1 LHNNPQKTKTLQIT
15 FLKMIKQPIKFSSQ
29 SSSSQNTL
37 STAAVSSSTA
47 SKPKIVK
54 PKIDNF
60 KSMKA
65 LLYSRKRPNAR
76 QMALYRRMI
85 AGTSK

>member
-1 LHNNPQKTKTLQIT
+1 LHNNPPKTKALQIT
-15 FLKMIKQPIKFSSQ
+15 FFKMSKQPIKFSQSQ
-29 SSSSQNTL
+29 SSSSSTL
-37 STAAVSSSTA
+37 GAAAVSGNKA
-47 SKPKIVK
+47 SK

-65 LLYSRKRPNAR
+65 LLYARKRPNAR